1 MITANSSRDRPDSS
15 RKIQHTHTS
24 RGHGMDKET
33 RIWESLVAIIV
44 IGLSVGAWVV
54 SAGFPKGDNSLIGP
68 ALFPRVLGVIL
79 IVSSLIVLIGSW
91 RPQTVLTQS
100 APDSSQTDSSQTDSS
115 QNHDR
120 FKLLRVA
127 CLLIAVAFTPLMLGQ
142 FGLLIT
148 AVVLTV
154 GVCFLLGAKWSE
166 ALIAGGVMLVFV
178 YLIFIQLLRVQ
189 A

>member
-1 MITANSSRDRPDSS
+1 
-15 RKIQHTHTS
+15 
-24 RGHGMDKET
+24 
-33 RIWESLVAIIV
+33 
-44 IGLSVGAWVV
+44 
-54 SAGFPKGDNSLIGP
+54 
-68 ALFPRVLGVIL
+68 VLGVIL

-100 APDSSQTDSSQTDSS
+100 APDSSQTDSSQLDSS
-115 QNHDR
+115 QLDSSQLDSGQNHDR

>member
-1 MITANSSRDRPDSS
+1 
-15 RKIQHTHTS
+15 
-24 RGHGMDKET
+24 MDKET

-44 IGLSVGAWVV
+44 IGMSVGAWVF

-68 ALFPRVLGVIL
+68 ALFPRVLAVIL
-79 IVSSLIVLIGSW
+79 TISSLIVVIGSW
-91 RPQTVLTQS
+91 RPQTVMTAMPS
-100 APDSSQTDSSQTDSS
+100 DAS
-115 QNHDR
+115 QNADR

-127 CLLIAVAFTPLMLGQ
+127 GLLVAVAFAPLMLGQ
-142 FGLLIT
+142 FGLLVT
-148 AVVLTV
+148 SVVLTV